1 MSSTYASSRFRLR
14 SSGLVGCARERS
26 EGYDQGSVGRS
37 VPLPLVEDATATV
50 SDEGLS
56 EPAARVAG
64 LLDLT
69 DLADRTQLRLVET
82 LISHRDTIQAHT
94 GLPVDVV
101 LSQQGRLTRSD
112 RRMLLSA
119 ADMLAVLPQIRD
131 AWHAGQM
138 SWPQVRVVVAEAKRL
153 PARLLERFD
162 LTVAQAA
169 GEYRDCEPDELMA
182 RVSQLV
188 DALRP
193 ERDADNDRKAE
204 RGEFVSLQPN
214 LDGGGGRIFGE
225 LGAVSFATIA
235 EALTA
240 GLDLSDLQPTVGPDG
255 GKDPEAARHNMLT
268 LGSLRAKR
276 LVELAQTWLAG
287 FRPPTDD
294 PDEDGS
300 APRTPTAAARPT
312 FFVSATL
319 DALRAASNDP
329 AALLTRLAGGRL
341 RVSARTA
348 RKLVREFDVD
358 VRLLLIDEHGDT
370 IGVGR
375 RHREPPGWLRD
386 AVTAQFPTCT
396 APGCDRPSL
405 TCDVD
410 HHIDWHPGKGAG
422 RTDLDNLAPACRPH
436 HGAKTRAEWTIT
448 AIDTGDRIWQHR
460 RSGLIVRKPPSHRQ
474 LTLLDLPPPAD

>member
-1 MSSTYASSRFRLR
+1 MSSTTVSSRYRLR

-56 EPAARVAG
+56 EPAARVAS
-64 LLDLT
+64 LLDQCEVV
-69 DLADRTQLRLVET
+69 DRGHLRLVET
-82 LISHRDTIQAHT
+82 LIVHRDTIQGHT

-112 RRMLLSA
+112 RRMLLTA
-119 ADMLAVLPQIRD
+119 ADMLTVMPQVRD
-131 AWHAGQM
+131 AWQAGQL
-138 SWPQVRVVVAEAKRL
+138 SWPQVRVVVIEAKRL
-153 PARLLERFD
+153 PEKVRERFD

-169 GEYRDCEPDELMA
+169 GEYRDCEPDELID
-182 RVSQLV
+182 RVRQLV
-188 DALRP
+188 ASLRP

-240 GLDLSDLQPTVGPDG
+240 GLDLSDLQPTVGADG
-255 GKDPEAARHNMLT
+255 RKDPDAVRHNMLT

-287 FRPPTDD
+287 FRSPTDD

-300 APRTPTAAARPT
+300 APRPTAAARPT

-319 DALRAASNDP
+319 DSLRRASNDP

-375 RHREPPGWLRD
+375 KHREPPDWVKD
-386 AVTAQFPTCT
+386 AVHAQFPTCT
-396 APGCDRPSL
+396 APGCDRPSR
-405 TCDVD
+405 TCDLD
-410 HHIDWHPGKGAG
+410 HHIDWDSAAGNG

-448 AIDTGDRIWQHR
+448 ATPDGDRIWRHR
-460 RSGLIVRKPPSHRQ
+460 KSGLAVRRPPSHRQ
-474 LTLLDLPPPAD
+474 LTLLDLPPPGG